1 LTGDNAEATK
11 HPTTP
16 QRTTA
21 AACASA
27 AARRVRFSAT
37 VTTKEK
43 SKEFFDFYRDKF
55 NHPQEKGMYPQ
66 ACAQLYQNKKNIN
79 KLFTYQ

>member
-1 LTGDNAEATK
+1 MTGDNAEATK

-21 AACASA
+21 AACGSA
-27 AARRVRFSAT
+27 AARRVHVSAT
-37 VTTKEK
+37 DITKEK

-66 ACAQLYQNKKNIN
+66 ACAQLDQNDKNLN
-79 KLFTYQ
+79 KLFTHQ